1 MHAKKTSIP
10 ATSDAKSKGQSLPNA
25 EKHDFKRDDTL
36 KQGKYGFYFSSAD
49 ESESTLV
56 SSKKSLL

>member
-10 ATSDAKSKGQSLPNA
+10 ATSDAKSKGQSLSNA
-25 EKHDFKRDDTL
+25 KKHDSKRDDTL

-49 ESESTLV
+49 ESV
-56 SSKKSLL
+56 YISLF